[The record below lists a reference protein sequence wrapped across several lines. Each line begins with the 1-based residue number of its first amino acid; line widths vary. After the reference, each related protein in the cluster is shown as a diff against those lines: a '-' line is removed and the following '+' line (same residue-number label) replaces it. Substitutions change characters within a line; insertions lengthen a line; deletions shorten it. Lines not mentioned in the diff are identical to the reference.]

1 MHTHLL
7 ICDQLKIFYCITVN
21 VIVFLA
27 MICFI
32 YFDFCLVSVRNKF
45 LFMCVCVCVC
55 RHVFDEGSDEYKIIM
70 LNKRYL
76 SFRVV
81 KVRDC

>member
-1 MHTHLL
+1 MT
-7 ICDQLKIFYCITVN
+7 FVTVR
-21 VIVFLA
+21 
-27 MICFI
+27 
-32 YFDFCLVSVRNKF
+32 SR
-45 LFMCVCVCVC
+45 FMFAFACVCVC

-81 KVRDC
+81 KVRELRNLNA

>member
-1 MHTHLL
+1 MLDCVQ
-7 ICDQLKIFYCITVN
+7 IVN
-21 VIVFLA
+21 
-27 MICFI
+27 
-32 YFDFCLVSVRNKF
+32 
-45 LFMCVCVCVC
+45 

-81 KVRDC
+81 KVSLCVESLLESYE